1 MDCFYTNKYEED
13 YEPTREELEE
23 YMGSEDTTTKIDS
36 KSIKIE
42 FDTANFANGIILDVV
57 KTVKD
62 NLKNEIINTIKKE
75 VLSNINEE
83 IKNNV
88 HSIVREIVLNYIEED
103 KVILNKSAWDSEVEE
118 ISVKQYTK
126 NCIKDIIETGKFRV
140 PVVNSYGKSTY
151 NNYTFEEYVKE
162 NLQINEDVKKYLDK
176 NIDDIRKTINQD
188 IKDIFNESTKT
199 MLSNTIVQLLM
210 ANSTYKELETS
221 LSTLATK
228 KE

>member
-1 MDCFYTNKYEED
+1 MY
-13 YEPTREELEE
+13 
-23 YMGSEDTTTKIDS
+23 S
-36 KSIKIE
+36 
-42 FDTANFANGIILDVV
+42 
-57 KTVKD
+57 
-62 NLKNEIINTIKKE
+62 
-75 VLSNINEE
+75 
-83 IKNNV
+83 
-88 HSIVREIVLNYIEED
+88 
-103 KVILNKSAWDSEVEE
+103 
-118 ISVKQYTK
+118 
-126 NCIKDIIETGKFRV
+126 
-140 PVVNSYGKSTY
+140 
-151 NNYTFEEYVKE
+151 FEEYVKE